1 MLFKKS
7 PRHQS
12 DKKVES
18 KTWIFAD
25 LSKIS
30 LSNKLQLSSKLHDLG
45 QKNQPNLILIS
56 LKLPSQ
62 LHKTCPNLLSEDNE
76 KTDPLKNL
84 F

>member
-1 MLFKKS
+1 MLFTKS
-7 PRHQS
+7 LQHQS

-18 KTWIFAD
+18 KTWTFAD

-30 LSNKLQLSSKLHDLG
+30 LSNKLQLSSKRHDLD
-45 QKNQPNLILIS
+45 QWNQPNLVLIS
-56 LKLPSQ
+56 LKLLSQ
-62 LHKTCPNLLSEDNE
+62 LHKTCPNLLLEDNE